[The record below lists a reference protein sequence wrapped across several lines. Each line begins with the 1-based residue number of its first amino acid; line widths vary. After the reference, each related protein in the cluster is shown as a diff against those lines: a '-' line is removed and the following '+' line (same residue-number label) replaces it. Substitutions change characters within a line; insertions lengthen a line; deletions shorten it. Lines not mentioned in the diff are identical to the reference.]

1 MGGEVAFPGS
11 VANLAEKYV
20 GVAGHSL
27 YGYMEEV
34 HWQQERKQPSDRTA
48 AKDRAEKGQW

>member
-11 VANLAEKYV
+11 VANLAEKYA

-27 YGYMEEV
+27 WLHGGSSLAAGG
-34 HWQQERKQPSDRTA
+34 KA
-48 AKDRAEKGQW
+48 AK